1 MSDTATRVMVATI
14 ALIVALSWFNGCAS
28 IWDAAG
34 RVLP

>member
-1 MSDTATRVMVATI
+1 MNDTDTRVLVATI
-14 ALIVALSWFNGCAS
+14 ALIVILSWFNGCAS